1 MTREDVIAYFSERSK
16 HLHEWLEDNENDEI
30 LKYSEAIDMAIEA
43 LKGRTDGEWRE
54 VEDDYGGV
62 YWECSNCEDAFFLEV
77 GTPKENNYN
86 FCPSCGAYMRGCDDD
101 E

>member
-1 MTREDVIAYFSERSK
+1 MTREEAIQMIQAHKFPNPTEAWQM
-16 HLHEWLEDNENDEI
+16 LNN
-30 LKYSEAIDMAIEA
+30 EAIDMAIEA

-54 VEDDYGGV
+54 MEDDYGGV

-86 FCPSCGAYMRGCDDD
+86 FCPSCGAWMERR
-101 E
+101 EP

>member
-1 MTREDVIAYFSERSK
+1 MTRE
-16 HLHEWLEDNENDEI
+16 
-30 LKYSEAIDMAIEA
+30 EAITTLAKIQKLLAIYPKRKKQKESVNEINTAIGMAIEA

-54 VEDDYGGV
+54 MEDDYGGV

-86 FCPSCGAYMRGCDDD
+86 FCPSCGAWMERR
-101 E
+101 EP